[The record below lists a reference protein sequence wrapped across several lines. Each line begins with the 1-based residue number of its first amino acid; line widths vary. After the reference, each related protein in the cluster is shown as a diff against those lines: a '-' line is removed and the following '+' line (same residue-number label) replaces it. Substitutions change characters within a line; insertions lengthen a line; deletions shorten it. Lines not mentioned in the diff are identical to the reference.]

1 MTGRTLGLGAVLS
14 TCLLMAGGSTTALAQ
29 TRDFPLYSQSLPI
42 VSINREA
49 LIQRSDL
56 GRHLSS
62 VLAELQTALV
72 SENETLAATL
82 EQEELDLTDLRKTMS
97 AEDFAPMAEAFDAKV
112 KKTRREQDQKS
123 VDLARTLESMR
134 FRFFRQAESIIAQLM
149 QEQGIVFVLDESAVW
164 MSQGGDVTNIVIER
178 MNSAYA
184 AGEISIE

>member
-1 MTGRTLGLGAVLS
+1 MTGRAFGLGAVLFS
-14 TCLLMAGGSTTALAQ
+14 TCLLMAGGSGTLAQ
-29 TRDFPLYSQSLPI
+29 TRDFPLYNQSLPI

-49 LIQRSDL
+49 LVQRTEL
-56 GRHLSS
+56 GRYLSD

-72 SENETLAATL
+72 AENETLAATL
-82 EQEELDLTDLRKTMS
+82 EQEELDLTELRKSMS

-123 VDLARTLESMR
+123 VDLARSLESMR
-134 FRFFRQAESIIAQLM
+134 FRFFRQAESIIVQLM